1 MKKIFVSL
9 FLCGCSLGFG
19 QDLSLKDALLQAKS
33 YKKEQGLLEVQIQ
46 EIQQKINRRKQLPL
60 LTGEAN
66 LQRNLIIPVTPVP
79 SIAFDPNAQPGEIT
93 PLKFATDWSAKAG
106 LQVSWD
112 VFNPQK
118 KWTNKQTDIQYE
130 KAKLNA
136 ALNDE
141 NLEKEIIDL
150 YAQAYLAQQ
159 QLNIAIEKEA
169 DYTEVLSVVTKRA
182 EAGRASEFEK
192 NNALKTFYEIQM
204 NRKEAQIVLQNKYIG
219 LMNYLDVSNY
229 SSFTTTIEDVLKLKL
244 EENTNLQ
251 QQLLLWDV
259 RLNEEEANFN
269 KKSYLPTL
277 TLNGYYGAQFYDNN
291 LRLFESNN
299 WFGNSYVSLGIK
311 IPISQWLEKNAE
323 QKKLMLQNK
332 LATSKLNEQKQNDDQ
347 IDAQR
352 MNDIALLKEKIH
364 QQKEIIQLTEANLQ
378 IVKAQFNE
386 GTILI
391 TEYNKEI
398 QNGQETYKK
407 LWQTQYDLVS
417 KLLE

>member
-1 MKKIFVSL
+1 MKKLFISL
-9 FLCGCSLGFG
+9 FLFGCSFGYG
-19 QDLSLKDALLQAKS
+19 QDLSLQDALLQAKS

-46 EIQQKINRRKQLPL
+46 EIQQKINKRKQLPL
-60 LTGEAN
+60 LTGEGN

-79 SIAFDPNAQPGEIT
+79 SIAFDPNAQSGEIT

-118 KWTNKQTDIQYE
+118 KWMNKQTDIQYE

-141 NLEKEIIDL
+141 NLEKEVIDL

-159 QLNIAIEKEA
+159 QFDIALLKET
-169 DYTEVLSVVTKRA
+169 DYAEVLNVIAKRV
-182 EAGRASEFEK
+182 EAGRASEFDK

-219 LMNYLDVSNY
+219 LMNYLNVSQY
-229 SSFTTTIEDVLKLKL
+229 DAFTTTIDDILKSALDKNSDL
-244 EENTNLQ
+244 E

-259 RLNEEEANFN
+259 RLNEEEMNFN

-277 TLNGYYGAQFYDNN
+277 TLNAYYGAQFYDND
-291 LRLFESNN
+291 LRLFKTDN

-311 IPISQWLEKNAE
+311 IPISQWLEKSGE
-323 QKKLMLQNK
+323 QKKLTLQNQ
-332 LATSKLNEQKQNDDQ
+332 LVTAKLNEQVQNDTQ
-347 IDAQR
+347 FSSQR
-352 MNDIALLKEKIH
+352 MNDVALLKEKIK
-364 QQKEIIQLTEANLQ
+364 QQEEIIKLTAANLK
-378 IVKAQFNE
+378 IVKTQFNE

-398 QNGQETYKK
+398 QNTQDAYKK
-407 LWQTQYDLVS
+407 LWQNQYDLVS
-417 KLLE
+417 KIIE

>member
-9 FLCGCSLGFG
+9 FLCGCSLAFG
-19 QDLSLKDALLQAKS
+19 QDLSLEDALLQAKS

-259 RLNEEEANFN
+259 RLNEEEVRFN

-347 IDAQR
+347 MDAQR

>member
-1 MKKIFVSL
+1 MKKLLTIL
-9 FLCGCSLGFG
+9 FLYGCSLGYG
-19 QDLSLKDALLQAKS
+19 QDLSLQEALLQAKS

-46 EIQQKINRRKQLPL
+46 EIQKKINLKKQFPSI
-60 LTGEAN
+60 TGEAN

-130 KAKLNA
+130 KAKLTA

-141 NLEKEIIDL
+141 TIEKEVTDL

-159 QLNIAIEKEA
+159 QLDVALQKEA
-169 DYTEVLSVVTKRA
+169 DYKEVLDVILKRV
-182 EAGRASEFEK
+182 EAGRSSEFDK
-192 NNALKTFYEIQM
+192 NNALKTYYELQM
-204 NRKEAQIVLQNKYIG
+204 NRKEAQIVLQNKYVG
-219 LMNYLDVSNY
+219 LMNYLNVSNY
-229 SSFTTTIEDVLKLKL
+229 SRFTTTIEDVLTL
-244 EENTNLQ
+244 ELHKNTNLQ

-259 RLNEEEANFN
+259 RLNEEETSFN
-269 KKSYLPTL
+269 KKSYVPTV

-291 LRLFESNN
+291 LRLLNNEN
-299 WFGNSYVSLGIK
+299 WFGNSFVSLGIK
-311 IPISQWLEKNAE
+311 IPISQWLEKSSE
-323 QKKLMLQNK
+323 QQKLTLQNR
-332 LATSKLNEQKQNDDQ
+332 LANSKLNEQKQ
-347 IDAQR
+347 IDEQLTTQR
-352 MNDIALLKEKIH
+352 MNDVALLNEKLS
-364 QQKEIIQLTEANLQ
+364 QQKEIIKLTEANLQ

-391 TEYNKEI
+391 TDYNKEI
-398 QNGQETYKK
+398 QNTQEQYKK

-417 KLLE
+417 RLLQ